1 MNTLISL
8 LILIV
13 LLALSLI
20 VIMLISI
27 VATKIAVL
35 FGAPLAIEDT
45 ITNFLLTTAVFGF
58 IAYMQY
64 KNPSFI
70 KDCDCECS
78 KKDCNAPKK
87 DEFSA
92 LPFIVILFLYL
103 AVLKISV

>member
-27 VATKIAVL
+27 VATKIAIL
-35 FGAPLAIEDT
+35 FGAPLTIEDT

-70 KDCDCECS
+70 KDCDCKCS
-78 KKDCNAPKK
+78 KKDCNDPKK

-103 AVLKISV
+103 AVLKISM

>member
-1 MNTLISL
+1 MLG
-8 LILIV
+8 
-13 LLALSLI
+13 LSLI
-20 VIMLISI
+20 VIMLISV

-45 ITNFLLTTAVFGF
+45 IAKFLLTTAVFGF

-70 KDCDCECS
+70 KDCECECS
-78 KKDCNAPKK
+78 KKDCNDPKK

-103 AVLKISV
+103 AVLKISM